1 MDWKENKFVIG
12 MFGCMF
18 LFLVL
23 FFVYI
28 NPVVVYDGDDW
39 CNLSYLRAPLPKWG
53 IWNPIKVFPELLTP
67 FAGHIAAY
75 IINPFLNDYIFSIT
89 VTTSIILAVFITA
102 YFSMFYRIATEKLAT
117 DKYSACAS
125 VLMIMGLHF
134 LIFRSSSYGSQ
145 FMFSSCNLTCYY
157 HYVIPNLLNAIMV
170 MYLYLHDD
178 FKNHSFNSFKL
189 GWMLLGI
196 YLAIFSNV
204 FSSII
209 LAVYISF
216 VLLRNL
222 LNQLKDKFKLRTYI
236 NNNKFYLL
244 VLAVWAISLLFEA
257 HGGRS
262 KSIGAPLL
270 ALPIVPTLKA
280 LKHLLLSTNK
290 YFIACCAISILAMG
304 YISKRKTMWSQIIQ
318 SNLFR
323 VAVWGFCMTGIY
335 TILLCAKAGVGYIH
349 RTDVI
354 FAAVFY
360 GFLLLHFMFV
370 FCLNTYPQ
378 IKVAVP
384 ILVFVI
390 LLPLFDHKSFRHST
404 MGNVAPEKCIAID
417 NYLIEQIKAASL
429 RGDKEMTLIVPKG
442 DNNDNWPHPNY
453 MGGNILKTLKA
464 HGIVDRDMKIK
475 IQPNPELNT
484 SYNL

>member
-1 MDWKENKFVIG
+1 MEWKENKFVIG
-12 MFGCMF
+12 IFSCIF

-23 FFVYI
+23 FFAYI
-28 NPVVVYDGDDW
+28 NPVVIYDGDDW
-39 CNLSYLRAPLPKWG
+39 CNLSYLRAPIPKWG
-53 IWNPIKVFPELLTP
+53 IWNPIKVLPELLTP

-75 IINPFLNDYIFSIT
+75 IVNPFVNDYIFSVT
-89 VTTSIILAVFITA
+89 VTTAIILAVFITT
-102 YFSMFYRIATEKLAT
+102 YFSMFYRIAVEKLAT

-125 VLMIMGLHF
+125 VLMLMGLHF
-134 LIFRSSSYGSQ
+134 LIFRNSSYGSS

-170 MYLYLHDD
+170 MYLYLNND
-178 FKNHSFNSFKL
+178 FKNCSLDSFKV
-189 GWMLLGI
+189 GGMLLGI

-209 LAVYISF
+209 LAVYVGF
-216 VLLRNL
+216 VLLKNL
-222 LNQLKDKFKLRTYI
+222 LDRIHDKFRLLTYVKD
-236 NNNKFYLL
+236 NKFYLL
-244 VLAVWAISLLFEA
+244 VLAVWGISLLFEA

-280 LKHLLLSTNK
+280 LKNLLLSSNK
-290 YFIACCAISILAMG
+290 YFVACCVISIFVVG
-304 YISKRKTMWSQIIQ
+304 FISKRKAMWSQLIQ
-318 SNLFR
+318 SMFVR
-323 VAVWGFCMTGIY
+323 VALWGLCMTGIY
-335 TILLCAKAGVGYIH
+335 TVLLCAKAGVGYIY
-349 RTDVI
+349 RTDVV
-354 FAAVFY
+354 FASVFY

-370 FCLNTYPQ
+370 FCLNTCPQ
-378 IKVAVP
+378 IKVVVP
-384 ILVFVI
+384 ILLFVI
-390 LLPLFDHKSFRHST
+390 LTPLFDQKSFRHST

-442 DNNDNWPHPNY
+442 DNNDNWPHPDY

-475 IQPNPELNT
+475 IQPNPELNKK
-484 SYNL
+484 YNL